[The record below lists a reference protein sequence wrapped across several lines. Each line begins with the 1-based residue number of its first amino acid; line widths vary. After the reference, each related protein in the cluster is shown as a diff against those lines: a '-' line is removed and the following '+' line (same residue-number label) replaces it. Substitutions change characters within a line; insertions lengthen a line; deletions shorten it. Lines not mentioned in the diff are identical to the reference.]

1 MSEGGSD
8 NTAVKII
15 AIIGGVIVVIVVSCV
30 GLGYFGIK
38 AMKETVGKTMEALE
52 AMTADMQQSQAAAD
66 KFLTEIQTNN
76 LEEAY
81 QSTTE
86 AFKKRMS
93 RKEFDEL
100 VKKHPAL
107 KESPTNMGMDP
118 TTPMAPPTSPQA
130 LPNSYRYQYHT
141 QSKDGKDSLDLTVA
155 VSKEGGQMK
164 VDHLTVKKPVT
175 GGGEEKEEP

>member
-15 AIIGGVIVVIVVSCV
+15 AIIGGVVVVIVLSCGV
-30 GLGYFGIK
+30 LFYFGIK
-38 AMKETVGKTMEALE
+38 AMKEMAGEFKETVNKAMETAE
-52 AMTADMQQSQAAAD
+52 AMAADMQQSQAAAD

-86 AFKKRMS
+86 TFKKRMS

-107 KESPTNMGMDP
+107 TEPPTNMGPDP

-130 LPNSYRYQYHT
+130 LPSSYR
-141 QSKDGKDSLDLTVA
+141 
-155 VSKEGGQMK
+155 
-164 VDHLTVKKPVT
+164 
-175 GGGEEKEEP
+175 